1 MEKYNNI
8 ILKIIFDLMILLIFY
23 VFIKLIFLPSR
34 TADDKEYRI
43 QILIKKYIKLI
54 FIFSFYFLI
63 YLQF

>member
-1 MEKYNNI
+1 MEIYNNI
-8 ILKIIFDLMILLIFY
+8 TLKIIFDLMNLLIFY
-23 VFIKLIFLPSR
+23 VFIKLIFLPFKVNN
-34 TADDKEYRI
+34 KEYKI

>member
-1 MEKYNNI
+1 MEIYNNI
-8 ILKIIFDLMILLIFY
+8 TLKIIFDLMILLILY
-23 VFIKLIFLPSR
+23 VFIKLIFLPFKVKY
-34 TADDKEYRI
+34 KEYRI

>member
-1 MEKYNNI
+1 MEIYNNI
-8 ILKIIFDLMILLIFY
+8 TLKIIFDLMILLIFY
-23 VFIKLIFLPSR
+23 VFIKLIFLPFKVNN
-34 TADDKEYRI
+34 KEYKI

>member
-1 MEKYNNI
+1 MEIYNNI
-8 ILKIIFDLMILLIFY
+8 TLKIIFDLMILLIFY
-23 VFIKLIFLPSR
+23 VFIKLIFLPFKVNN
-34 TADDKEYRI
+34 KEYRI

>member
-1 MEKYNNI
+1 MEIYNNI
-8 ILKIIFDLMILLIFY
+8 TLKIIFDLMILLIFY
-23 VFIKLIFLPSR
+23 VFIKLIFLPFKVKY
-34 TADDKEYRI
+34 KEYRI